1 MQKISDSYGSRQ
13 AQDEI
18 LSRDYRQYNTSN
30 MSISQAS
37 ARAQADFTQGTHD
50 INNYVSPFLISSLKI
65 KKHALITSFAFAG
78 PKSYSNSNRLPKPL
92 ANLPLQSETN
102 TTTHHNKV
110 LIEDNPVVKDLSRH
124 RSNLDLT
131 GSPLKGNTFKNEI
144 LNIKAPLMKQVWYL
158 EVE

>member
-1 MQKISDSYGSRQ
+1 
-13 AQDEI
+13 
-18 LSRDYRQYNTSN
+18 

-65 KKHALITSFAFAG
+65 KKYALITSFAFAG

-92 ANLPLQSETN
+92 ANLPLSVAHSETN

-131 GSPLKGNTFKNEI
+131 GSPLKGNTLKNDI
-144 LNIKAPLMKQVWYL
+144 LKSSFDEAGVVLGGRVRMYRR
-158 EVE
+158 